1 MSPQLARREAA
12 LAGVALLAGLVTLA
26 FGRGEDGG
34 TSPTARPV
42 PVTGAKW
49 KVAVASPYGRAN
61 GERTTACGIRLT
73 ARTRG
78 VAHPVLPC
86 GVKIVLAFGGRE
98 IETEVVDRGP
108 HVTGDEF
115 DLTPGLARALG
126 VKGQTRVRWRL
137 AG

>member
-26 FGRGEDGG
+26 FGRGEGQ
-34 TSPTARPV
+34 TSPTPRPV
-42 PVTGAKW
+42 PVTRPTW
-49 KVAVASPYGRAN
+49 NVAVASPYRGAN

-126 VKGQTRVRWRL
+126 VKGQTRVRWRF